1 MSKLL
6 FSFDALSAKD
16 KAAREAVKHFKK
28 AGATVAQVDVN
39 PTIKKTSGV
48 GYRELHLVFNDSQT
62 IALRIKETGDIFQVM
77 LNKKVIPIRNQDDH
91 AKAIKEMVA
100 IMDRGRAA
108 FQKKLARQKVK
119 LPSSVKTAAPKME
132 VALQRRRD
140 ELASQVAAAKAQLA
154 ELNAA

>member
-1 MSKLL
+1 
-6 FSFDALSAKD
+6 
-16 KAAREAVKHFKK
+16 
-28 AGATVAQVDVN
+28 
-39 PTIKKTSGV
+39 
-48 GYRELHLVFNDSQT
+48 
-62 IALRIKETGDIFQVM
+62 
-77 LNKKVIPIRNQDDH
+77 VIPIRNQDDH

-100 IMDRGRAA
+100 LMDRGRAA

-132 VALQRRRD
+132 VALQKRRD